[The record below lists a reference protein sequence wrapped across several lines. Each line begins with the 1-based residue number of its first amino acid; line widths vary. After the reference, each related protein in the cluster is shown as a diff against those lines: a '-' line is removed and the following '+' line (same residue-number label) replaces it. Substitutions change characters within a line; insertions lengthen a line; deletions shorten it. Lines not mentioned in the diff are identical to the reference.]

1 MTYAKFVDSENSF
14 TDFPDG
20 RLEEGDAA
28 GREGEVVG
36 EAVQALRRDLQK
48 EGIWRYMI
56 HIICDD

>member
-1 MTYAKFVDSENSF
+1 MRRGDSLTYAKFVASDKSY

-36 EAVQALRRDLQK
+36 EAVQALRRDLEKVGFWQ
-48 EGIWRYMI
+48 
-56 HIICDD
+56 